1 VHFSTRHRP
10 VNYGYSVPSLSDEED
25 STDTRTSAME
35 PEKSKTKSF
44 HESYTNHSVTK
55 AKLALP
61 STSMA
66 GGAIV
71 FRFLVSNGI

>member
-44 HESYTNHSVTK
+44 QESYTNHSVTK

>member
-1 VHFSTRHRP
+1 
-10 VNYGYSVPSLSDEED
+10 
-25 STDTRTSAME
+25 ME

>member
-1 VHFSTRHRP
+1 VHFYTRHRP

-66 GGAIV
+66 AQLSSD
-71 FRFLVSNGI
+71 F